1 MVEKYNECLKR
12 ILELVS
18 DKPKQAWL
26 LIPDAKASLYG
37 VNFMKFVCVPIQS
50 FPFRLNAL

>member
-1 MVEKYNECLKR
+1 MSVWM
-12 ILELVS
+12 ELVS

-26 LIPDAKASLYG
+26 LIPEAKASLYG